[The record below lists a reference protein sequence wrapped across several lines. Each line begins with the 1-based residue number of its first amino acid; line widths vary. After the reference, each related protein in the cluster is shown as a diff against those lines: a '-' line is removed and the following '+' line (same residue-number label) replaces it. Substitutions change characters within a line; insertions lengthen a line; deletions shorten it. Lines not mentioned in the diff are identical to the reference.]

1 LTEGNASLM
10 HRELMSALFFFSA
23 EKIEN
28 LEHIAQWKE
37 RLSLRVSY
45 FRFLSC
51 SFFAKRCDCATQI
64 HV

>member
-1 LTEGNASLM
+1 
-10 HRELMSALFFFSA
+10 MSALFFFSA